1 MLTLLVYLLVFLL
14 IASVVW
20 WVIGQLAL
28 PQPVRMV
35 AVVIMAIVAVI
46 FLLEMVG
53 GLPHLALR

>member
-53 GLPHLALR
+53 RLPHLALR

>member
-35 AVVIMAIVAVI
+35 AAVIMAIVAVI